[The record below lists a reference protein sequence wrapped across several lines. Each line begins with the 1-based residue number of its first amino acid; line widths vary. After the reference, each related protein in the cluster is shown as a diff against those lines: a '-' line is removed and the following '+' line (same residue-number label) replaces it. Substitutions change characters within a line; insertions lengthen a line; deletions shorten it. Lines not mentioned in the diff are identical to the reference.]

1 MHKFILEIIINGPN
15 SRKTSI
21 FGRLTKNKENMFSCY
36 LRPPALWVSLA
47 QEGTSCMLIVCI
59 ADNREVQEI
68 SREKSRFF
76 HSFIKVKIVHI
87 SFLVLFHLDSLFWI
101 NFLPRIVAKQL
112 SHWTLC
118 HANCASN
125 IGSHNFVKE
134 QVSFSKWTFVI
145 NIGQQ
150 TSKITWWM
158 YIYKYQGNFV

>member
-1 MHKFILEIIINGPN
+1 MHKFILEIKINGPN

-87 SFLVLFHLDSLFWI
+87 SLLVLFHLDSLFWI

-118 HANCASN
+118 HAKFHLQHWVTQLCKRT
-125 IGSHNFVKE
+125 GQFFKVNFCN
-134 QVSFSKWTFVI
+134 QYWT
-145 NIGQQ
+145 
-150 TSKITWWM
+150 TKL
-158 YIYKYQGNFV
+158 